1 MIIVSPRVKIKY
13 FLCKRLRNIHLRAG
27 IQPKNVSIH
36 FFICILRAF
45 TLCCFYGGDSNM
57 KVS

>member
-13 FLCKRLRNIHLRAG
+13 FLCNIHLRAG

-36 FFICILRAF
+36 FFHLHPAHF
-45 TLCCFYGGDSNM
+45 CFM
-57 KVS
+57 LFL

>member
-27 IQPKNVSIH
+27 IQPKNVSFH
-36 FFICILRAF
+36 FFHLHPAHF
-45 TLCCFYGGDSNM
+45 CFM
-57 KVS
+57 LFL